1 MPPSQD
7 ASREDWI
14 LSDQLILPRQT
25 LSQEEIGPFLQYVFR
40 EIARK
45 PKQLKLKQTA
55 SVARYLKAV
64 AAEAQG
70 HAQRDTVDR
79 VAEVLWLTML
89 DSGQIKI
96 APKEEAVQ
104 FLKTHALTYLA
115 SFDVNS
121 LVEYLQ
127 NQPEPSRH
135 TDFFRPPKLRGANRT
150 AWGQGPAGLQDDL
163 TERIYV
169 AYHALRR
176 AGIRN
181 ARGRIASVL
190 NELGYEPS
198 VRSVTECKWG
208 PSEVNERVRQ
218 FGDRIV
224 RQHRLSKRDMTQKER
239 LRNMR
244 VDAWIHGFHWAK
256 TRVRPESNPSTRQ
269 D

>member
-1 MPPSQD
+1 MPPSND
-7 ASREDWI
+7 PTKGWI
-14 LSDQLILPRQT
+14 HSDQLTLPRQV
-25 LSQEEIGPFLQYVFR
+25 LSQEQIAPFLQFLFR
-40 EIARK
+40 GIARK

-55 SVARYLKAV
+55 GVARYLKAV

-70 HAQRDTVDR
+70 GTQRDNVNR

-96 APKEEAVQ
+96 APKEEAIQ
-104 FLKTHALTYLA
+104 FLKTHALTYFA
-115 SFDVNS
+115 SFYVNTI
-121 LVEYLQ
+121 VEFLQ

-135 TDFFRPPKLRGANRT
+135 TDFFRPPKLMGARRT
-150 AWGQGPAGLQDDL
+150 ALGQGPARLQDDL
-163 TERIYV
+163 TERIFA

-176 AGIRN
+176 TGIRD
-181 ARGRIASVL
+181 ARGRIATVL

-224 RQHRLSKRDMTQKER
+224 RRHRLSQGDRAQKER
-239 LRNMR
+239 LRNML
-244 VDAWIHGFHWAK
+244 VDNWIHGFHWAV
-256 TRVRPESNPSTRQ
+256 TGIL
-269 D
+269 